1 MGFLCMSPN
10 GPLYG
15 QNVWAMR
22 IYASPSYSAPR
33 RFTPTNSLHSPPA
46 LKKSLGEC
54 EFFLSIWNAF
64 ISTRGGWDVIPRDRS
79 DCRKLKVRSDEDG
92 WERNI
97 QKRRLR
103 KNPKKTVQKKIQR
116 CSAAWVEDGTTE
128 NRAEGEHRD
137 ESNHHGL
144 SKTGTFESQEKW
156 KLIRRKWKLI
166 IKERE
171 SCAFS
176 HSRQE
181 FQALSM
187 GGREEGSSVADE
199 KRR

>member
-64 ISTRGGWDVIPRDRS
+64 ISTQGGWDVIPRDRS
-79 DCRKLKVRSDEDG
+79 DCRKLKVRFDKDG

-97 QKRRLR
+97 QYRRLK
-103 KNPKKTVQKKIQR
+103 KNPKKMVQKKIQR

-144 SKTGTFESQEKW
+144 SKTGTFESKEKW
-156 KLIRRKWKLI
+156 KLIWGKWKLI

-176 HSRQE
+176 HSSQE

-187 GGREEGSSVADE
+187 GG
-199 KRR
+199 

>member
-1 MGFLCMSPN
+1 M
-10 GPLYG
+10 
-15 QNVWAMR
+15 
-22 IYASPSYSAPR
+22 
-33 RFTPTNSLHSPPA
+33 
-46 LKKSLGEC
+46 
-54 EFFLSIWNAF
+54 
-64 ISTRGGWDVIPRDRS
+64 
-79 DCRKLKVRSDEDG
+79 
-92 WERNI
+92 
-97 QKRRLR
+97 
-103 KNPKKTVQKKIQR
+103 VQKKIQR

-156 KLIRRKWKLI
+156 KLI

-176 HSRQE
+176 HSSQE

>member
-1 MGFLCMSPN
+1 MIALQKSLESTMGFLCMSPN

-92 WERNI
+92 
-97 QKRRLR
+97 
-103 KNPKKTVQKKIQR
+103 
-116 CSAAWVEDGTTE
+116 
-128 NRAEGEHRD
+128 
-137 ESNHHGL
+137 
-144 SKTGTFESQEKW
+144 
-156 KLIRRKWKLI
+156 
-166 IKERE
+166 
-171 SCAFS
+171 
-176 HSRQE
+176 
-181 FQALSM
+181 
-187 GGREEGSSVADE
+187 
-199 KRR
+199 

>member
-1 MGFLCMSPN
+1 M
-10 GPLYG
+10 
-15 QNVWAMR
+15 
-22 IYASPSYSAPR
+22 
-33 RFTPTNSLHSPPA
+33 
-46 LKKSLGEC
+46 
-54 EFFLSIWNAF
+54 
-64 ISTRGGWDVIPRDRS
+64 
-79 DCRKLKVRSDEDG
+79 
-92 WERNI
+92 
-97 QKRRLR
+97 
-103 KNPKKTVQKKIQR
+103 VQKKIQR

-128 NRAEGEHRD
+128 NRAEGEHQD

-144 SKTGTFESQEKW
+144 SKTGTFESKEKW
-156 KLIRRKWKLI
+156 KLIWGKWKLI

-176 HSRQE
+176 HSSQE